1 MKEIVMFCGAP
12 ADVQYALSIY
22 HKHKGKSDISFFVT
36 NVEGVY
42 RFLKSLNLELKEL
55 IYIPY
60 PAEFSIKNPLKVLQV
75 KHCLSKI
82 YGKHFEE
89 ISNARIYFFSHF
101 YDWMAFSLI
110 SSA

>member
-1 MKEIVMFCGAP
+1 M
-12 ADVQYALSIY
+12 
-22 HKHKGKSDISFFVT
+22 T